1 MVKCDEIKE
10 KIREYLINELKEV
23 SDESVDIK
31 IEDEDNLLNGDILN
45 SLGIV
50 KFISFIEETFNV
62 DVIDASIELEDFS
75 TINSICTLIENR
87 LG

>member
-23 SDESVDIK
+23 SDGSVDIK
-31 IEDEDNLLNGDILN
+31 IQDGDNLLNGDILN

-75 TINSICTLIENR
+75 TINSICALIEKR
-87 LG
+87 LS

>member
-23 SDESVDIK
+23 SDGSVDIK
-31 IEDEDNLLNGDILN
+31 IQDEDNLLNGDILN

-75 TINSICTLIENR
+75 TINSICALIEKR
-87 LG
+87 LS